1 MPFAERTRFIGKLHE
16 TLFGGV
22 FEDLRTELDLRLAV
36 AKQLPGLRGHQ
47 RGKFSGVGTQP
58 CGNGSKKR
66 GAWRVAR
73 GAGRRKPEEL
83 PDIVG
88 RRSALCANH
97 RPEHH
102 SPLHFID

>member
-1 MPFAERTRFIGKLHE
+1 MPFAERTRFIGKLHG

-73 GAGRRKPEEL
+73 DAES
-83 PDIVG
+83 
-88 RRSALCANH
+88 RRSCRTSWAAGQRSARIIARSIIRHCIL
-97 RPEHH
+97 
-102 SPLHFID
+102 